1 MAKKCPECGI
11 SLKNNPKFC
20 PGCGFLTS
28 PAKTDPAAVRK
39 GDKKDSAQ
47 RMFYLPEKQ
56 YGDTVEYVHHDDSR
70 DGNVKE
76 AAASWKTGAS
86 LYLSIAAVALSL
98 TAIVMVVFFSILPS
112 ATQAPAESA
121 AAETQA
127 PTAAP
132 TMPPT
137 EPPISGIYAVSQI
150 QGDTSGLRSLMFKN
164 SVLELHS
171 DYSGALT
178 VGSLELCKVSLDRE
192 TGSADFM
199 NTDCSF
205 TFDGTMLVINYN
217 GMTLVYRKE

>member
-20 PGCGFLTS
+20 PGCGSLTS
-28 PAKTDPAAVRK
+28 PAKKDPAAVRK

-47 RMFYLPEKQ
+47 RMFYLAE
-56 YGDTVEYVHHDDSR
+56 SR